1 MSIGSIDS
9 IGSARAVLP
18 ASPGV
23 CLVLKG
29 NTISRNYYANQA
41 QPYLKS
47 GNGIRLFAEPDFS
60 DILRERIRASRD
72 VFSRFAMDGVCG
84 FISAAMAIMMPA
96 TGTLWPKIRDVVLRD
111 MPFWMNTRRAAAG
124 LLMRSC

>member
-60 DILRERIRASRD
+60 DILRERIRGREMFSAASQWTE
-72 VFSRFAMDGVCG
+72 CG